1 MQQLSRQASHAHR
14 MGLGDGDSNS
24 SRQTGPQTSVE
35 RVRRNQEA
43 RRKARRNAQWKD
55 DSRNQGGANGNTSNA
70 DGRRKT
76 DEEYSPKQGQRRQHQ
91 RHRTQF
97 AIFTSAV
104 GGEEGK
110 LDRSNEAAEEEH
122 LGVKVKVR
130 ANEGG

>member
-1 MQQLSRQASHAHR
+1 MEGRLEE
-14 MGLGDGDSNS
+14 
-24 SRQTGPQTSVE
+24 P
-35 RVRRNQEA
+35 RRREWEYKQR
-43 RRKARRNAQWKD
+43 RRK
-55 DSRNQGGANGNTSNA
+55 TE

-91 RHRTQF
+91 RHRTRRRGCLTGRVRD
-97 AIFTSAV
+97 ITSAV